1 MFWQVSETG
10 VALSERGLTDTSK
23 GDSEKAETGEI
34 EFIVRYFVILL
45 LILVGCSTATY
56 QRFLPEVEVISEVED
71 DQYHVWHQKF
81 ILRSGLDSSFREA
94 KTLDMTGAYQ
104 NLKDP
109 AVLRKLWADYGDT
122 ENCGDSESVVDGEE

>member
-1 MFWQVSETG
+1 
-10 VALSERGLTDTSK
+10 
-23 GDSEKAETGEI
+23 
-34 EFIVRYFVILL
+34 VRYFVILL